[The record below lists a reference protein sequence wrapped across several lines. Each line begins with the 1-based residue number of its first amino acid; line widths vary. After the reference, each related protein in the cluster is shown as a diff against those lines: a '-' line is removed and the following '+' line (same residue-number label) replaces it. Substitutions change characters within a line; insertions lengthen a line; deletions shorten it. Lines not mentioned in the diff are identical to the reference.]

1 MMSIEQAAAAFFAD
15 LEPVRAGDG
24 LFCALSGGPDSVAL
38 FHLLRTIAPAR
49 GLQLAALHLNH
60 GLRGEQADRDEAFVR
75 RLCEKYHV
83 PLVTEQARMSSRA
96 RPAGESEE
104 SFARTLR
111 YDFFERAATQME
123 RDGCRRVWVA
133 TAHTASDNAETLLF
147 RLVRGCELNGAG
159 GIPPVRERYLRP
171 LLAVTRSQ
179 ILEYCEKNGYAYVT
193 DETNLQPFCSRNRI
207 RLEVMP
213 TLRGVNPRAEEN
225 LAAFAAQVREDAA
238 FLAQLG
244 KELLRRADAGGRW
257 RCSKLAAAP
266 SPVLRAA
273 LAGLLSEY
281 GCADRRAV
289 EDCRKVI
296 SGERTA
302 RQLNDTLSARRSGG
316 YFYLETPQEPPQRW
330 EHPFFI
336 GKTTLPDGRILSVR
350 LLEYEEIV
358 KVCKQRKKELKNF
371 ADYGMINKISTF
383 RLRHGGET
391 FRPAGRK
398 VTKSLK
404 KLFCEEGIAQQQR
417 DRMVLLA
424 EENRVLWVESLG
436 VCEELLP
443 RADCR
448 RAVEIKLLESEE

>member
-83 PLVTEQARMSSRA
+83 PLVTEQARMSSRV

-111 YDFFERAATQME
+111 YDFFERAATKME

-193 DETNLQPFCSRNRI
+193 DETNLQPFCSRNQI

-213 TLRGVNPRAEEN
+213 TLRGSTRARRKI
-225 LAAFAAQVREDAA
+225 LQPLQRRCGRTLLSSHSWAKSCCAGQMPAGAGAAVS
-238 FLAQLG
+238 
-244 KELLRRADAGGRW
+244 LRRRRHRYCGLRW
-257 RCSKLAAAP
+257 P
-266 SPVLRAA
+266 
-273 LAGLLSEY
+273 
-281 GCADRRAV
+281 GCCQNMGV
-289 EDCRKVI
+289 
-296 SGERTA
+296 RTA
-302 RQLNDTLSARRSGG
+302 VRSRTAERLFQVSARPGS
-316 YFYLETPQEPPQRW
+316 
-330 EHPFFI
+330 
-336 GKTTLPDGRILSVR
+336 
-350 LLEYEEIV
+350 
-358 KVCKQRKKELKNF
+358 
-371 ADYGMINKISTF
+371 
-383 RLRHGGET
+383 
-391 FRPAGRK
+391 
-398 VTKSLK
+398 
-404 KLFCEEGIAQQQR
+404 
-417 DRMVLLA
+417 
-424 EENRVLWVESLG
+424 
-436 VCEELLP
+436 
-443 RADCR
+443 
-448 RAVEIKLLESEE
+448 